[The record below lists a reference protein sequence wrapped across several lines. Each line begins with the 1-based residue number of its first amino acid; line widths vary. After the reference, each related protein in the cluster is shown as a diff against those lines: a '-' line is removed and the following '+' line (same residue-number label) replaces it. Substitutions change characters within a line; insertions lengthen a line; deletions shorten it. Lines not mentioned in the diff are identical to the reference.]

1 MLRAHAVLFVFQ
13 EVKDVMHSTENTM
26 FFSPSCR
33 IVTCQS
39 VKRFKRGRH
48 GVRMFTGSEADPV
61 SGVGGGS
68 SHEVLRCTVQSE
80 AEVIQ
85 KPDGFGDGRC
95 QEQVEFQSTNVCAPR
110 EAFVC

>member
-1 MLRAHAVLFVFQ
+1 M
-13 EVKDVMHSTENTM
+13 MHSTENIV
-26 FFSPSCR
+26 FFFPSRR
-33 IVTCQS
+33 IVTRQS

-61 SGVGGGS
+61 AGVGGGS
-68 SHEVLRCTVQSE
+68 SHEVLGCTVQSE

-85 KPDGFGDGRC
+85 KPDGFGDGPC